1 MTVAALFTAPLM
13 LVSLLQSST
22 WSDGTPHQVRF
33 VSVADDIQLEV
44 LDFGGSGPPIV
55 LLAGLGNTAHVF
67 DDFAPKLTAFGHTY
81 AITRRGYGQSSRAQ
95 RGYEVSR
102 LGEDVL
108 AVMDALHIDKPVLV
122 GHSYAGQEMSYVAA
136 EHQQRVRGLIYLD
149 AAYRYAFDV
158 PGDFEKDFPTLPAPP
173 ATLPSV
179 TKPPFTLPEAE
190 RHQPQGSADA
200 TKLII
205 AGGRKFADIRVPTL
219 AIFASPH
226 DIGAIDAAF
235 DKFDEAVTERQA
247 KAVERGIA
255 GSRVLRWPH
264 ASHYLFLTRKGD
276 VLNEVT
282 AFLRALP

>member
-102 LGEDVL
+102 L
-108 AVMDALHIDKPVLV
+108 
-122 GHSYAGQEMSYVAA
+122 
-136 EHQQRVRGLIYLD
+136 
-149 AAYRYAFDV
+149 
-158 PGDFEKDFPTLPAPP
+158 
-173 ATLPSV
+173 
-179 TKPPFTLPEAE
+179 
-190 RHQPQGSADA
+190 
-200 TKLII
+200 
-205 AGGRKFADIRVPTL
+205 
-219 AIFASPH
+219 
-226 DIGAIDAAF
+226 
-235 DKFDEAVTERQA
+235 
-247 KAVERGIA
+247 
-255 GSRVLRWPH
+255 
-264 ASHYLFLTRKGD
+264 
-276 VLNEVT
+276 
-282 AFLRALP
+282 